1 MARISIYYLQ
11 NDEGKT
17 FFKNRRPFR
26 PVSRKNRMHNLKN
39 LPVVM
44 GQMIIFSEI
53 PCANT
58 TNAQMIDSD
67 TGMTQTSGFLL

>member
-1 MARISIYYLQ
+1 MAQISIYYLQ

-26 PVSRKNRMHNLKN
+26 PLPVSRKNKIHNLKN

-44 GQMIIFSEI
+44 GQTIIFS
-53 PCANT
+53 
-58 TNAQMIDSD
+58 
-67 TGMTQTSGFLL
+67 